1 MKKLISLVLLMS
13 LFSGVSSVSA
23 ISTFKEPPF
32 QAYKVTQ
39 GDSFWFI
46 ANRYGLDYKKL
57 MELNP
62 TVDPMQ
68 MKVGSVIQLK
78 PASQS
83 TPTPPTTD
91 SSALSAYEQQ
101 VVTLVNQERAKV
113 SLPALKVD
121 AKLSEVAGIKSQDMK
136 NLNRMS
142 HDGTYGSPFDM
153 MKHFGV
159 TYKSAGENI
168 AQGQTTPAAVMK
180 AWMNSPGHKAN
191 ILSKNF
197 THIGVGHVASGNY
210 WTQQFIGK

>member
-13 LFSGVSSVSA
+13 LFSGISSVSA
-23 ISTFKEPPF
+23 ITTFKEPPF

-83 TPTPPTTD
+83 TPTPPTTA

-136 NLNRMS
+136 NLNTMS

-168 AQGQTTPAAVMK
+168 AQGQTTPEAVMK